1 MHGPIDKSEL
11 DAAYAAR
18 ELRALAFDWVPV
30 GIVVTEARVIR
41 EVNHRFCEMFG
52 YSRKELL
59 DRLFVFLYPTEEEFS
74 NILHRGDKELGE
86 GNLYWDERV
95 MRRKNGDLFWCR
107 VRGQTFTPE
116 DPLAR
121 AVWSFA
127 DLSEIR
133 RYQPLTRRE
142 REVYSLLGEGLTSKE
157 IARELDLSYRTVE
170 VHRARLLKK
179 FGVNNT
185 AALFQSLGDI
195 EGNHVVRP
203 QP

>member
-1 MHGPIDKSEL
+1 MPGPIDKSEL

-18 ELRALAFDWVPV
+18 DLRGLAFDWVPV
-30 GIVVTEARVIR
+30 GIVVTESRVIR
-41 EVNHRFCEMFG
+41 EVNRRFCQMFG
-52 YSRKELL
+52 YDREELL
-59 DRLFVFLYPTEEEFS
+59 DQLFAFLYPSPEEFS
-74 NILHRGDKELGE
+74 NILHRGDKELSE

-95 MRRKNGDLFWCR
+95 MRRKDGELFWCR

-127 DLSEIR
+127 DLSAIR
-133 RYQPLTRRE
+133 PYQPLTRRE
-142 REVYSLLGEGLTSKE
+142 REIFSLLSEGRTSKE

-185 AALFQSLGDI
+185 AALFQSLGGI
-195 EGNHVVRP
+195 EGDHVVRSAP
-203 QP
+203 

>member
-1 MHGPIDKSEL
+1 MAGEL
-11 DAAYAAR
+11 DKETLDALYAR
-18 ELRALAFDWVPV
+18 RDLMALAFDWVPV

-41 EVNHRFCEMFG
+41 EVNRRFCAMFG
-52 YSRKELL
+52 YRREEFL
-59 DRLFVFLYPTEEEFS
+59 DQLFAFLYPTEAEFQ
-74 NILHRGDKELGE
+74 NVLHRGDKDLGE

-95 MRRKNGDLFWCR
+95 MRRKSGELFWCR

-121 AVWSFA
+121 AVWTFA
-127 DLSEIR
+127 DLSETR
-133 RYQPLTRRE
+133 PYQPLTQRE
-142 REVYSLLGEGLTSKE
+142 REVFSLLGEGKTSKE
-157 IARELDLSYRTVE
+157 IARELALSYRTVE

-195 EGNHVVRP
+195 QGAHVVETGP
-203 QP
+203 

>member
-1 MHGPIDKSEL
+1 MPGPIDRQEL
-11 DAAYAAR
+11 DAAYATR
-18 ELRALAFDWVPV
+18 DLRGLAFDWVPV

-41 EVNHRFCEMFG
+41 EVNLRFCAMFG
-52 YSRKELL
+52 YAREDLL
-59 DRLFVFLYPTEEEFS
+59 DRLFVFLYPSSEEFQ
-74 NILHRGDKELGE
+74 NVLHRGDKELGE

-95 MRRKNGDLFWCR
+95 MRRQNGDLFWCR

-142 REVYSLLGEGLTSKE
+142 REVYALLGEGLTSKE

-195 EGNHVVRP
+195 VGEHVVETGP
-203 QP
+203 